1 MNMKRQSI
9 STTQLAEICGVSQ
22 GTVDRALNNRPG
34 INPETKKKILAAAKA
49 YGYRPNIHARSMA
62 GGKSMLIGVVVF
74 DLNNPFFPDVLNSI
88 TKYCS
93 DRNYSTVVM
102 VTDRDPEREIQCI
115 QDLYHMAVD
124 GIVLYPVGSGASYE
138 RFLQSLEIPV
148 VTIGNRLDQIPYAG
162 IDNYR
167 AMVDAVQ
174 YVLGQG
180 YERLV
185 YVKPSLKGT
194 NTFAQDER
202 LRAFTDYASEQGIP
216 FAVTDLAGAEEALQD
231 GKRNA
236 WICPTDVL
244 AIRLLQ
250 KAQMQGIGIIGFDNI
265 RLIDAMGLKLDS
277 VSYDIELTAKQV
289 VDYIIDNG
297 AIGQAIPHRIVNR
310 GSV

>member
-1 MNMKRQSI
+1 MKRQSI
-9 STTQLAEICGVSQ
+9 STTRLAEICGVSQ

-34 INPETKKKILAAAKA
+34 INPETKQKILAAAKA

-88 TKYCS
+88 TKYCA

-115 QDLYHMAVD
+115 QNLYHMAVD
-124 GIVLYPVGSGASYE
+124 GIVLYPVGAGDAYE

-148 VTIGNRLDQIPYAG
+148 VTIGNRLENIPYAG

-167 AMVDAVQ
+167 AMKDAVQ
-174 YVLGQG
+174 YAIEQG
-180 YERLV
+180 YEHLV
-185 YVKPSLKGT
+185 YVKPSLKGS

-202 LRAFTDYASEQGIP
+202 LRSFMENTAQITC
-216 FAVTDLAGAEEALQD
+216 AVTDLAGAEGALLP
-231 GKRNA
+231 GKKNA
-236 WICPTDVL
+236 WVCPSDIL
-244 AIRLLQ
+244 AVRLLQ
-250 KAQMQGIGIIGFDNI
+250 KAQKKGVGLLGFDNI
-265 RLIDAMGLKLDS
+265 RLIDSMGLMLDS
-277 VSYDIELTAKQV
+277 VSYDIALTAKQV
-289 VDYIIDNG
+289 ADHIIDG
-297 AIGQAIPHRIVNR
+297 APIAQPIPHKIVKR

>member
-1 MNMKRQSI
+1 MKRQSI

-22 GTVDRALNNRPG
+22 GTVDRALNDRPG
-34 INPETKKKILAAAKA
+34 INPETKQKILTAAKA

-115 QDLYHMAVD
+115 QNLYHMAVD
-124 GIVLYPVGSGASYE
+124 GIVLYPVGTGESYE

-148 VTIGNRLDQIPYAG
+148 VTIGNRLENIPYAG

-167 AMVDAVQ
+167 AMADAVQ
-174 YVLGQG
+174 YAIEQG
-180 YERLV
+180 YEHLV
-185 YVKPSLKGT
+185 YVKPSLKGS

-202 LRAFTDYASEQGIP
+202 LRAFMENASKITC
-216 FAVTDLAGAEEALQD
+216 AVTDIAGTEDALQP
-231 GKRNA
+231 GKKNA
-236 WICPTDVL
+236 WICPSDIL
-244 AIRLLQ
+244 AVRLLQ
-250 KAQMQGIGIIGFDNI
+250 KAQEKGVGLLGFDNI
-265 RLIDAMGLKLDS
+265 RLIDSMGLSLDS
-277 VSYDIELTAKQV
+277 VSYDIGLTAKQV
-289 VDYIIDNG
+289 ADHIIDG
-297 AIGQAIPHRIVNR
+297 APIDQPIPHRIVKR
-310 GSV
+310 GSI